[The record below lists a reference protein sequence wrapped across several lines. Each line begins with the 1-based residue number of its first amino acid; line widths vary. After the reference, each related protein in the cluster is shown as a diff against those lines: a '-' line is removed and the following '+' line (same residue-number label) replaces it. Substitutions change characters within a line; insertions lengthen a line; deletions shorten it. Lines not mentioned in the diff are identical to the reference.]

1 MTQEQKHAA
10 QDILATLI
18 SFDCR
23 GINCFDCPFS
33 YNNGSCMVTTAH
45 AKFDE
50 INKSMVTR
58 TYVDTDSIK
67 LIKKG
72 DN

>member
-1 MTQEQKHAA
+1 MTEEQKHSA

-18 SFDCR
+18 SFDCQ
-23 GINCFDCPFS
+23 GIDCYDCPFS

-50 INKSMVTR
+50 LNKSMVTR
-58 TYVDTDSIK
+58 TYVKADE
-67 LIKKG
+67 LNMKG
-72 DN
+72 EN

>member
-1 MTQEQKHAA
+1 MTQEQKRAA

-18 SFDCR
+18 SFDCT
-23 GINCFDCPFS
+23 GIDCYQCPFS
-33 YNNGSCMVTTAH
+33 YNYGSCMVTTAS

-50 INKSMVTR
+50 LN
-58 TYVDTDSIK
+58 
-67 LIKKG
+67 KKG